1 MGILKMNYSAKKWN
15 WMFWR
20 GDNDE
25 RETIIYSPGSYDA
38 GIEDYFVVVLFKTES
53 TERDWWLCKFI
64 DSDVLYEDVGYQRIE
79 NYGRRLRDAMTTC
92 YAMNK
97 IIGAE

>member
-1 MGILKMNYSAKKWN
+1 MNYLTKKWN

-20 GDNDE
+20 SDDE
-25 RETIIYSPGSYDA
+25 SEIIIYSPKSYNS
-38 GIEDYFVVVLFKTES
+38 GVEDYFVVVLFKTES
-53 TERDWWLCKFI
+53 AERDWWLCKFV
-64 DSDVLYEDVGYQRIE
+64 DTNVPDKEVEYQRIE